1 VSFDSALLDILCC
14 PVTRLPLERMPG
26 GRLERLNALVREGQI
41 KNRAG
46 AAVEQPLEEALM
58 TRDGKLAYPVRDGI
72 PVLLE
77 DEGIELN
84 QVGA

>member
-1 VSFDSALLDILCC
+1 MSFDSALLDILCC
-14 PVTRLPLERMPG
+14 PVTRLPLERMPVS
-26 GRLERLNALVREGQI
+26 RLERLNALVGERKI
-41 KNRAG
+41 KNRGG
-46 AAVEQPLEEALM
+46 ATVEQALEEALV

-77 DEGIELN
+77 DEGIELS